1 MIRLTIFLSLLIGMA
16 SPSFAVMKGTLESL
30 INTWDSSREIC
41 ETVSDEA
48 QKANHCSIMEAAAEA
63 LEAKGFCKGMHTL
76 RFEEDNTKY
85 SPGLK
90 DEYEIFEKLTRN
102 RWFPCV
108 HESFLDDKSQALYT
122 NFWDMSLEELQI
134 FKNWL
139 VQNEDGSFDVDINKL
154 ILRDTWADQ
163 NCRGGGADE
172 SFFWGECGIRNSH
185 NRYFKE
191 YGICHGGYNNPPH
204 LMNVLG
210 GYIWPFRNKF
220 VPCLYNDLVHQD
232 AIN

>member
-1 MIRLTIFLSLLIGMA
+1 MSVTK
-16 SPSFAVMKGTLESL
+16 SFAIAQNFVAS
-30 INTWDSSREIC
+30 
-41 ETVSDEA
+41 EA
-48 QKANHCSIMEAAAEA
+48 CMSNFHAAWRSKLRAACIFTSISANLNCRLGEAAEA
-63 LEAKGFCKGMHTL
+63 LEAKGFCKGMYTL

-108 HESFLDDKSQALYT
+108 HESFLEDKSQALYT

-134 FKNWL
+134 FQNWL

-163 NCRGGGADE
+163 NCRGV
-172 SFFWGECGIRNSH
+172 
-185 NRYFKE
+185 RYQ
-191 YGICHGGYNNPPH
+191 Y
-204 LMNVLG
+204 
-210 GYIWPFRNKF
+210 
-220 VPCLYNDLVHQD
+220 
-232 AIN
+232 